1 VMAMSHSSC
10 PHPATPAARAA
21 CRKARG
27 QQTVSGRISD
37 DAFRD
42 PPIQSITPEND
53 AKPATWTVTPRKT
66 KRARSEPTL
75 DLKRPGTYLRTIGD
89 LPDVP
94 RMLAHGA
101 RIAWSRDWGVKVGH
115 PFNDR
120 ESRLVVEGLNGE
132 ISLVWKVTLPHG
144 VWGIFYRQYGN
155 SITHRIN
162 DIETAFRIAADE
174 EELMNGVWKDR

>member
-1 VMAMSHSSC
+1 MMAMSHSSC
-10 PHPATPAARAA
+10 QHPATPAGRAA
-21 CRKARG
+21 CRKAMAA
-27 QQTVSGRISD
+27 TVQAGN
-37 DAFRD
+37 D
-42 PPIQSITPEND
+42 P
-53 AKPATWTVTPRKT
+53 KPATWTVTPWRT
-66 KRARSEPTL
+66 KRARSEPTR

-101 RIAWSRDWGVKVGH
+101 RIAWSRDWGVKVGR
-115 PFNDR
+115 PFNDH
-120 ESRLVVEGLNGE
+120 ESRLVIEGLNGE

-162 DIETAFRIAADE
+162 DMETAFRVAADE
-174 EELMNGVWKDR
+174 EKLTNGVWTDR